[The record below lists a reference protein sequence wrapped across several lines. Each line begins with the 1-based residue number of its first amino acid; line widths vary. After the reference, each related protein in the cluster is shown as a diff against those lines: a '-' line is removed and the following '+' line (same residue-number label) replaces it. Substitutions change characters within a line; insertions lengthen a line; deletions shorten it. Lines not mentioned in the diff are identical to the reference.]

1 MILYGSAK
9 YGSIYRMIDEKLLEY
24 IASLTY
30 DELLNFVEM
39 KYGKNYKIEFKKRLK
54 KEYEREKAN

>member
-1 MILYGSAK
+1 
-9 YGSIYRMIDEKLLEY
+9 MIDEKLLEY